1 MADAPDPDMV
11 TVSIPRSALVV
22 VAPPP
27 DLVHQGNVAAVVGLD
42 PATYLALCKR
52 GHWAVTRVGRL
63 RVARRADVLAY
74 FAACAHKQTR
84 KRRALAPTP
93 EGFETMPL
101 PPGLSRAP

>member
-27 DLVHQGNVAAVVGLD
+27 DLVHQGNVAAVVGID

-52 GHWAVTRVGRL
+52 GHWPVKREGRL
-63 RVARRADVLAY
+63 RVSSRVDVLAY
-74 FAACAHKQTR
+74 FTGGAHKQAR
-84 KRRALAPTP
+84 KRRAPAPTP

-101 PPGLSRAP
+101 PPGLSRVP